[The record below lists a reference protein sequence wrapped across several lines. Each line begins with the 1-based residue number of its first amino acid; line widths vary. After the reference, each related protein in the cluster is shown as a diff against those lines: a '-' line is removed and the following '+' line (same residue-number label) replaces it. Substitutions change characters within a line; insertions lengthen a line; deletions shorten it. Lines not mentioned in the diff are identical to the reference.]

1 VKTTL
6 GMNEALILACLS
18 GCQDS
23 TVAAL
28 AAQLEADDRG
38 RKVDD
43 GSIYMALQR
52 MGQRGFVTMRK
63 ERVTSADGRPR
74 DIGVYRITGAGS
86 GALDQFLAET
96 DSVGR
101 LRLAMGAR

>member
-1 VKTTL
+1 MKTTL

-18 GCQDS
+18 GGQES
-23 TVAAL
+23 TVAAV
-28 AAQLEADDRG
+28 AAQLEADERG
-38 RKVDD
+38 RKIDD

-52 MGQRGFVTMRK
+52 MGQRGFVTTRK

-86 GALDQFLAET
+86 RSIDQFLAET
-96 DSVGR
+96 QSVAR
-101 LRLAMGAR
+101 LRLAMGEG

>member
-1 VKTTL
+1 
-6 GMNEALILACLS
+6 MNEALILACLS
-18 GCQDS
+18 GGQES
-23 TVAAL
+23 TVAAV
-28 AAQLEADDRG
+28 AAQLEADERG

-52 MGQRGFVTMRK
+52 MGQRGFVTTRK

-86 GALDQFLAET
+86 RSLDQFLAET
-96 DSVGR
+96 EAVGR
-101 LRLAMGAR
+101 LRVVMGER